1 MWIDV
6 GRRDVHLVDGW
17 DTLGPRR
24 IEPAPAGP
32 CSMPGCQRP
41 GEHEGLCGR
50 HFWRATSR
58 EQVTA
63 RQAVG
68 EIQTP
73 WMRHTAGRLADAY
86 LAAVELVE
94 RVPLNRWVLLSRV
107 LDQPET
113 VRKRV
118 RTILS
123 LASGRPGLQ
132 VEAGH
137 QYRLRVT
144 DRQAAIDSL
153 EETALATHYWRQAV
167 AELAARRGGDQ
178 C

>member
-1 MWIDV
+1 MWVDV

-24 IEPAPAGP
+24 VEPAPAGP

-58 EQVTA
+58 TA

-68 EIQTP
+68 EIQMP

-86 LAAVELVE
+86 LAAVELVQQ
-94 RVPLNRWVLLSRV
+94 VPLNRWVLLSRV
-107 LDQPET
+107 LDEPEQ
-113 VRKRV
+113 VRRRV
-118 RTILS
+118 RTLLS
-123 LASGRPGLQ
+123 LAACRPGLQ
-132 VEAGH
+132 VETGH

-167 AELAARRGGDQ
+167 AELAARRGGR

>member
-41 GEHEGLCGR
+41 GEHDGLCGR
-50 HFWRATSR
+50 HFWRATSH

-86 LAAVELVE
+86 LAAVELVQQ
-94 RVPLNRWVLLSRV
+94 VPLNRWVLLSRV

-113 VRKRV
+113 VRRRV

-123 LASGRPGLQ
+123 LASGRHGLQ
-132 VEAGH
+132 VETGH

-167 AELAARRGGDQ
+167 AELAARRGGR

>member
-1 MWIDV
+1 V

-24 IEPAPAGP
+24 AEPAPAGP
-32 CSMPGCQRP
+32 CSMPGCQRT
-41 GEHEGLCGR
+41 GEHDGLCGK
-50 HFWRATSR
+50 HFWAATSH

-107 LDQPET
+107 LDEPEQ
-113 VRKRV
+113 VRRRV
-118 RTILS
+118 RTLLS
-123 LASGRPGLQ
+123 LAACRPGLQ
-132 VEAGH
+132 VETGR

-144 DRQAAIDSL
+144 DRQAAVVSL

-167 AELAARRGGDQ
+167 AELAARRGGNR

>member
-17 DTLGPRR
+17 DTLGPRLG
-24 IEPAPAGP
+24 EPAPAGP

-50 HFWRATSR
+50 HFWRATSH

-86 LAAVELVE
+86 LAAVELVQG
-94 RVPLNRWVLLSRV
+94 VPLNRWVLLSRV
-107 LDQPET
+107 LDQPEP
-113 VRKRV
+113 VRRRV

-123 LASGRPGLQ
+123 LASCRHGLQ
-132 VEAGH
+132 VETGR

-144 DRQAAIDSL
+144 DRQAAVDSL

-167 AELAARRGGDQ
+167 AELAARRGGR

>member
-24 IEPAPAGP
+24 VEPAPAGP

-50 HFWRATSR
+50 HFWQATSR
-58 EQVTA
+58 E
-63 RQAVG
+63 
-68 EIQTP
+68 TP
-73 WMRHTAGRLADAY
+73 WMRHTAGQLAAAY
-86 LAAVELVE
+86 LAAIELVQ
-94 RVPLNRWVLLSRV
+94 RVPLDRWVLLSRM

-113 VRKRV
+113 IRRRV
-118 RTILS
+118 RTILA
-123 LASGRPGLQ
+123 LASGQPGLQ
-132 VEAGH
+132 VETGH
-137 QYRLRVT
+137 RCRLRVNE
-144 DRQAAIDSL
+144 RQAALDSL
-153 EETALATHYWRQAV
+153 EETALATPFWREAV
-167 AELAARRGGDQ
+167 AELAARRGGR

>member
-24 IEPAPAGP
+24 VEPAPAGP

-41 GEHEGLCGR
+41 GEHDGLCGR

-58 EQVTA
+58 E
-63 RQAVG
+63 
-68 EIQTP
+68 TP
-73 WMRHTAGRLADAY
+73 WMRDMAGRLADAY
-86 LAAVELVE
+86 LAAVELVQG
-94 RVPLNRWVLLSRV
+94 VPLNRWVLLSRV

-113 VRKRV
+113 ARRRV

-132 VEAGH
+132 VETGH
-137 QYRLRVT
+137 PYRLRVT

-167 AELAARRGGDQ
+167 AELAARRGGR